1 MIHVS
6 HLTKKF
12 GGLTAVDDLTFTV
25 GQGEVVALWGANGA
39 GKTTVLRC
47 LLNLTPYQG
56 DITIAGMNAA
66 KQGKAIRQRIG
77 FVPQELTFHDDM
89 TVQETMQFYA
99 LLRKL
104 GYDYDIMP
112 LLASLALAPHQNK
125 RVRDLS
131 GGLKQRLALALAL
144 LSDPPILFLDEPTAS
159 LDVNAR
165 HDFLTL
171 LLELKQAGKTMIF
184 SSHRLEEMLTLADRV
199 LVMAQGRV
207 QADCPPSELTRSL
220 GRATTLYLYVPAE
233 GIEPAVSLLH
243 AHGLNVSRN
252 GHGVRVQV
260 QPGAKGEPLNML
272 CAAGIPVE
280 DFELDA

>member
-12 GGLTAVDDLTFTV
+12 GRLTAVDDLTFSV
-25 GQGEVVALWGANGA
+25 NPGEVVALWGANGA

-47 LLNLTPYQG
+47 LLNLTPYHG
-56 DITIAGMNAA
+56 HIAIAGLPAA
-66 KQGKAIRQRIG
+66 TQGKAVRGQIG
-77 FVPQELTFHDDM
+77 FVPQELTFHDDL

-104 GYDYDIMP
+104 GYGYDPQP
-112 LLASLALAPHQNK
+112 LLARLALTGHAAK

-159 LDVNAR
+159 LDIHAR
-165 HDFLTL
+165 NDFMAL
-171 LLELKQAGKTMIF
+171 LLALKQAGKTMIF
-184 SSHRLEEMLTLADRV
+184 SSHRQEEMLALADRV
-199 LVMAQGRV
+199 LVLAQGRLE
-207 QADCPPSELTRSL
+207 ANCPPSQLAQEL
-220 GRATTLYLYVPAE
+220 GRPSTLYLYMPTDGIDPAIAVLNQH
-233 GIEPAVSLLH
+233 GLAVSK
-243 AHGLNVSRN
+243 N

-260 QPGAKGEPLNML
+260 QPGAKGEPLNLL
-272 CAAGIPVE
+272 CAAGIPVQ
-280 DFELDA
+280 DFEMDR